1 MQRVLRSGFGRSWIG
16 SRVASAMRWGGA
28 GFKAG
33 QVRVTGSTMASHS
46 CSAGL
51 KGGAQCGVRHEWLTL
66 LEARAPRAICTV
78 RWIHCLQPLRTKHH
92 PGSRRHVRALHC
104 SAEVFIRHLV
114 AVLMASLASLAM
126 PASSQHRVPHL
137 DTSRPLPPAF
147 LPRCRHLPRRYI
159 FEHRK

>member
-51 KGGAQCGVRHEWLTL
+51 KGWAQC
-66 LEARAPRAICTV
+66 APRVADIARDEGASCY
-78 RWIHCLQPLRTKHH
+78 
-92 PGSRRHVRALHC
+92 LHGQ
-104 SAEVFIRHLV
+104 VD
-114 AVLMASLASLAM
+114 
-126 PASSQHRVPHL
+126 P
-137 DTSRPLPPAF
+137 PPAALCGLSTIQGAGF
-147 LPRCRHLPRRYI
+147 TSGHCTAPLKCSYAI
-159 FEHRK
+159 S